1 MSGKS
6 LNILTTYTLKYLR
19 LNRKRTAVTILGV
32 ILSSALICGVFLLGV
47 SFQKVM
53 IDHEIF
59 MAGNWHARFHAVPYE
74 KAKYITENSA
84 VQAAMLSARLGSA
97 TYGSQNEVR
106 PYLYVTAYDA
116 LSFQNNS
123 IKLLSG
129 RFPQNGAELLVSPVM
144 IKDSGLSLEPG
155 STLQLAFGQRNIP
168 DYAAMVKAWGGE
180 EYVALADGESF
191 IPSASKTYT
200 VSGVMAPLPDETGM
214 PAAFLAFTYLDPA
227 QLAATDRV
235 DISILA
241 RDPRR
246 IATRAPEMA
255 QRAGLAVGAGPDRAK
270 DSISYN
276 EDLLPWL
283 GASGRSNYVRAF
295 LLIMVVLIALI
306 VCGSGLLIYNAFAI
320 SIGERKKQFGMFA
333 SVGATAA
340 QIRRIV
346 LTEAGVIAAI
356 GIPLGILGAIAGVGG
371 LVKLTQGIVSQLIVD
386 AEQGLPLVV
395 SLPVIGLTGVF
406 SVATILLSA
415 WVPARRAARVSPI
428 EAIRQSGE
436 IQEAA
441 PDQPGTNP
449 LVRPSLLGLRLV
461 RRACGFEGEL
471 ALKSLQ
477 RDRKRYRTTLLS
489 LMISIILFVAFN
501 AQMLYT
507 STTQRLAVQSMNYDL
522 QIDLD
527 YRQSHARGFAD
538 LVSQLPEVQRV
549 AYSRCSHEQ
558 YVPARPVITGP
569 AYQAIGELTS
579 LELEYL
585 PRAVEGDTYAFV
597 LKVCTVGPA
606 EFTRYAAELGLD
618 VEQYSDPA
626 TPRGILLNHA
636 TLRQGGKLYDFDL
649 LNLKAGDT
657 MTATKMPGW
666 SAPQGGGPGT
676 GGPNTTGGPTSG
688 DEAAPSLAWTVGAVT
703 GETPL
708 GFRSTGLVPEMIV
721 SDAVFDA
728 LSERMLQLGPTA
740 PGNMTVKSDNPDAA
754 LEAIERLYKATV
766 GGNFSYYSMK
776 EFNRSRTLQTLMT
789 NLFFY
794 GFLALITLIGVTNI
808 INTLDTNI
816 KLRRREIAM
825 LKSVGLTP
833 GGFLRM
839 LRYESLFYGL
849 TALLYGLPIGIG
861 LSFLIYK
868 QFGGVIYF
876 AFTLPWGAI
885 LVCVVGILVIVFAT
899 MMVSGA
905 MIRNDNIVDTLK
917 EENL

>member
-1 MSGKS
+1 M
-6 LNILTTYTLKYLR
+6 NILTTYTLKYLR

-32 ILSSALICGVFLLGV
+32 ILSAALICGVFLLGV

-59 MAGNWHARFHAVPYE
+59 MAGNWHAQFHAVPYE
-74 KAKYITENSA
+74 KAKYISENSA
-84 VQAAMLSARLGSA
+84 VQTAMFSASLGSA
-97 TYGSQNEVR
+97 TYGSHNTVR

-116 LSFQNNS
+116 LSFQNHS
-123 IKLLSG
+123 IKLISG
-129 RFPQNGAELLVSPVM
+129 RFPQNADELLISPVM
-144 IKDSGLSLEPG
+144 IRDSGLSLKPG

-168 DYAAMVKAWGGE
+168 DYDEMVKAWGGE
-180 EYVALADGESF
+180 EYVALADGETF
-191 IPSASKTYT
+191 TPSVSKTYT
-200 VSGVMAPLPDETGM
+200 VVGVMAPLPDETSM
-214 PAAFLAFTYLDPA
+214 PAAFPALTYLDPA
-227 QLAATDRV
+227 QLAAADHV

-241 RDPRR
+241 RDPRS
-246 IATRAPEMA
+246 ISTSAPQMA
-255 QRAGLAVGAGPDRAK
+255 KSAGLDVNTGSDGQIK
-270 DSISYN
+270 SITYN
-276 EDLLPWL
+276 EELLPWL
-283 GASGRSNYVRAF
+283 GGSGRSNYVRSF
-295 LLIMVVLIALI
+295 LLIMAVLIVLI
-306 VCGSGLLIYNAFAI
+306 VCGSALLIYNAFAI

-333 SVGATAA
+333 SVGATSA

-356 GIPLGILGAIAGVGG
+356 GIPLGILGAIAGVAI
-371 LVKLTQGIVSQLIVD
+371 LVKLTQGIVSQLILD

-395 SLPVIGLTGVF
+395 SPPVIGLTVLF
-406 SVATILLSA
+406 SAATILLSA
-415 WVPARRAARVSPI
+415 WIPARRASRVSPI
-428 EAIRQSGE
+428 DAIRQSGE
-436 IQEAA
+436 LQEGK
-441 PDQPGTNP
+441 PLNLRTSP
-449 LVRPSLLGLRLV
+449 LVRRV
-461 RRACGFEGEL
+461 FGFEGEL

-477 RDRKRYRTTLLS
+477 RDRKKYLTTLLS
-489 LMISIILFVAFN
+489 LMMSIILFVAFN
-501 AQMLYT
+501 ALRLYT
-507 STTQRLAVQSMNYDL
+507 DTTTRLAVQSMNYDL

-527 YRQSHARGFAD
+527 YRQSHAKDFAN

-549 AYSRCSHEQ
+549 SYIRCSHEA
-558 YVPARPVITGP
+558 YVPPRTVITDP
-569 AYQAIGELTS
+569 AYQALQELTS
-579 LELEYL
+579 LEFENL
-585 PRAVEGDTYAFV
+585 PSPVEGGTYAFV

-606 EFTRYAAELGLD
+606 EFAHYAAQLGLD
-618 VEQYSDPA
+618 LGQYSDPSA
-626 TPRGILLNHA
+626 PLGILLNHS

-649 LNLKAGDT
+649 LNLKPGDT
-657 MTATKMPGW
+657 ISATQMPGW
-666 SAPQGGGPGT
+666 SAPQAEGEA
-676 GGPNTTGGPTSG
+676 TS
-688 DEAAPSLAWTVGAVT
+688 SLTWTVGAVT

-708 GFRSTGLVPEMIV
+708 GFRGTGLVPEMIV
-721 SDAVFDA
+721 SDAVFDS
-728 LSERMLQLGPTA
+728 LSDRMLQLGPTA
-740 PGNMTVKSDNPDAA
+740 LGQMTVKSDDPDAA
-754 LEAIERLYKATV
+754 LEAIERLYKSTV

-776 EFNRSRTLQTLMT
+776 EFNKSQTLQTMMT

-808 INTLDTNI
+808 VNTLDTNI

-849 TALLYGLPIGIG
+849 TALLYGLPIGIA

-876 AFTLPWGAI
+876 AFSLPWGAI
-885 LVCVVGILVIVFAT
+885 AACVLGILAIVFAT